1 MKNFFILWL
10 FYIILP
16 QNRIKNNSL
25 KCLKENPCNLV
36 CLVFFTNVKSEK
48 KSFIVF
54 LLYSWYNI
62 ETDLFCYIYN
72 MHLRY
77 RLRQKR
83 GKANDFTC
91 FGICC
96 YGINF
101 FVLHGIY
108 YVLESYLQAFYYRI
122 LRIRCIN
129 ICQCFCLWLSGD
141 YYVLSSQIFL

>member
-1 MKNFFILWL
+1 MEFTNKMMFLYSKLNNTLVSFSA
-10 FYIILP
+10 LP
-16 QNRIKNNSL
+16 LSVLGLIT
-25 KCLKENPCNLV
+25 
-36 CLVFFTNVKSEK
+36 TNVKSEK

-62 ETDLFCYIYN
+62 ETDSFCYIYN

-122 LRIRCIN
+122 LRICCIN

>member
-1 MKNFFILWL
+1 MEFTNKMMFLYSKLNNTLVSFSA
-10 FYIILP
+10 LP
-16 QNRIKNNSL
+16 LSVLGLIT
-25 KCLKENPCNLV
+25 
-36 CLVFFTNVKSEK
+36 TNVKSEK

-54 LLYSWYNI
+54 LLYSWYNV
-62 ETDLFCYIYN
+62 ETDSFCYIYN

-108 YVLESYLQAFYYRI
+108 YVLESYLQVFNYRI
-122 LRIRCIN
+122 LRICCIN

-141 YYVLSSQIFL
+141 YYVLSAQIFL

>member
-1 MKNFFILWL
+1 MEFTNKMMFLYSKLNNTLVSFSA
-10 FYIILP
+10 LP
-16 QNRIKNNSL
+16 LSVLGLIT
-25 KCLKENPCNLV
+25 
-36 CLVFFTNVKSEK
+36 TNVKSEK

-108 YVLESYLQAFYYRI
+108 YVLESYLQVFNYRI
-122 LRIRCIN
+122 LRICCIN

-141 YYVLSSQIFL
+141 YYVLSS